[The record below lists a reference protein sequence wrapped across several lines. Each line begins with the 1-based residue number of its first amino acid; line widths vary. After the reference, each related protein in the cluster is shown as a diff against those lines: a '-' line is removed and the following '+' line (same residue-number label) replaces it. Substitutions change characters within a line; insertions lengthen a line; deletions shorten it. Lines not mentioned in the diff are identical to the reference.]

1 VQELNS
7 FNSVIEVCILMLDQ
21 EIQNPKY
28 GHEVELS
35 SFLQE
40 DPIPAE
46 LLKDIPIL
54 LVYPVVDF
62 KIVDFNL

>member
-1 VQELNS
+1 
-7 FNSVIEVCILMLDQ
+7 MLDQ